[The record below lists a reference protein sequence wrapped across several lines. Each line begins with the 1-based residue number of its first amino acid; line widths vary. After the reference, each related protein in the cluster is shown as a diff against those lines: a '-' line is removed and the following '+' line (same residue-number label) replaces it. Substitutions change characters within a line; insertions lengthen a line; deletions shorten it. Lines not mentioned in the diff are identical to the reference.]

1 MIHKDFT
8 FALFDN
14 DLDFEFITD
23 SDLNFAASSAP
34 RTETRQSTSTNEV
47 FIDAQEAVK
56 NIQEIYEDRYFVNP
70 SEHDS
75 FEVLDRKIGQDE
87 RRCKDFSW
95 LLCRI

>member
-8 FALFDN
+8 FALFDD
-14 DLDFEFITD
+14 DLDFEFITY

-47 FIDAQEAVK
+47 VIEAQEAVK

-70 SEHDS
+70 
-75 FEVLDRKIGQDE
+75 
-87 RRCKDFSW
+87 
-95 LLCRI
+95 